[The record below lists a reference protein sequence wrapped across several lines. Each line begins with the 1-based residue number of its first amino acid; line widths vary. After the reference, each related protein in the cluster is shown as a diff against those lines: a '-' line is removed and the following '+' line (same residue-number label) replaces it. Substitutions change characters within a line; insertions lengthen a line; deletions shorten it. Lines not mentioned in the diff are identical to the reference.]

1 MDTPQW
7 HNVSTDEFECYEL
20 SVPRFQARG
29 IILRPQ
35 GVQPQAGYLAYA
47 SVQGHKHQANHL
59 FPSLNEAQEWAD
71 HSMRVRIDLGRWP
84 E

>member
-7 HNVSTDEFECYEL
+7 HNVSTDEFERHEL
-20 SVPRFQARG
+20 SVPQFQARG

-35 GVQPQAGYLAYA
+35 GVQPQAGYLVYV
-47 SVQGHKHQANHL
+47 SVQGHKRQANRL
-59 FPSLNEAQEWAD
+59 FSSLNEAQAWAD
-71 HSMRVRIDLGRWP
+71 HAMRMRIDLGHWH

>member
-7 HNVSTDEFECYEL
+7 DNASTDEFERYEL
-20 SVPRFQARG
+20 NVPRFNARG

-35 GVQPQAGYLAYA
+35 GVQPQAGFLAYV
-47 SVQGHKHQANHL
+47 SVQGHKRQANRL
-59 FPSLNEAQEWAD
+59 FLTLGEAQEWAD
-71 HSMRVRIDLGRWP
+71 DTMRMRIDLGHWR

>member
-7 HNVSTDEFECYEL
+7 HNVSTDEFERYEL
-20 SVPRFQARG
+20 SVRRFHARG

-35 GVQPQAGYLAYA
+35 GIQPQAGYLAYV
-47 SVQGHKHQANHL
+47 SVQGHKRQANR
-59 FPSLNEAQEWAD
+59 FFSSLNEAQAWAD
-71 HSMRVRIDLGRWP
+71 QAMRMRIDLGHWY